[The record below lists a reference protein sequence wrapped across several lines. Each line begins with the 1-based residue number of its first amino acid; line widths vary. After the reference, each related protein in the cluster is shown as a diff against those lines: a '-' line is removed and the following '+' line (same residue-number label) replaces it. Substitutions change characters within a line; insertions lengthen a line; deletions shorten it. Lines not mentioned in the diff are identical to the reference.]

1 MLITRGLT
9 FDDVLLTPGYGNV
22 SRDDGSVETQ
32 LGKFPY
38 GIPIISANME
48 SITGTKMAIA
58 IADLGGLGILHRFMD
73 SKENVAVFE
82 KVVNSVGSQGVAVSV
97 GVGERERVRASML
110 HSKGAEIFC
119 VDVAHAH
126 GKQVG
131 QMVKH
136 LKATYNG
143 IFVIAG
149 NVATYGGADY
159 LVGVGADAV
168 KIGVGAGSV
177 CTTREVT
184 GFGVPQ
190 LTAIMDCA
198 RINKPI
204 IADGGIRTSGD
215 VVKALAA
222 GATMVMLGGMLAG
235 TDEALGG
242 NIYRGMAS
250 ADAREAYSG
259 AAKGAAEGITIPV
272 KSKGTVSDIIREVVG
287 GIKSGLSYCGAK
299 NLDELRRK
307 AVFMEVT
314 QAVAKENMPHGLG

>member
-1 MLITRGLT
+1 MMINRGLT

-32 LGKFPY
+32 LGHYKY
-38 GIPIISANME
+38 SIPIIAANMDT
-48 SITGTKMAIA
+48 ICGAKMAIA
-58 IADLGGLGILHRFMD
+58 MADLGGLGILHRFMA
-73 SKENVAVFE
+73 SKENVAVFKE
-82 KVVNSVGSQGVAVSV
+82 VMNRGGYLGVGVSV
-97 GVGERERVRASML
+97 GVGENERVRASML
-110 HSKGAEIFC
+110 YYAGARTFC

-131 QMVKH
+131 KMVKH
-136 LKATYNG
+136 LKGTYDD
-143 IFVIAG
+143 IYVIAG

-168 KIGVGAGSV
+168 KVGVGAGSV

-190 LTAIMDCA
+190 LSAIMDCM

-215 VVKALAA
+215 AVKALAA

-242 NIYRGMAS
+242 RIYRGMAS
-250 ADAREAYSG
+250 VDAREAYSG

-272 KSKGTVSDIIREVVG
+272 KSKGPVSGTIREVIG
-287 GIKSGLSYCGAK
+287 GIKSGLSYAGAK

-307 AVFMEVT
+307 AQFVEVT
-314 QAVAKENMPHGLG
+314 QAVVREGTPHGLG